1 MKTTFRFL
9 LLLCFCFAILFS
21 QNSIADVAPLKNA
34 EEQFNESTKLFLQ
47 KEYMQSALLLRRLIL
62 ADRKKSM
69 YWFNFANCLY
79 MLKRYPAAI
88 KYFDHVIKL
97 NAQFTVIA
105 KINKA
110 KSLVALGKSDQALLL
125 LETVLSEP
133 APASLHKLATVE
145 RANIQEVF
153 AIEQSALQMYQQED
167 LEAAERTL
175 RAVKEDL
182 LSNDALI
189 LLSMTMLKQNRKKE
203 AEKFLFGQVR
213 TRMVESD
220 QRQAIVGLLKRA
232 RRAESFETPYWM
244 NLDVATG
251 MTDNVYV
258 DGSSQALQASSLTQ
272 IAASVGYQFLK
283 NQKLS
288 YNLGYAFTNESP
300 QAADSPQFANHTLS
314 GAVRFEHQ
322 KLLFTATPMIQLQSW
337 NNSSALKKT
346 GLSATA
352 GYQDSHAEYGTEASF
367 YDKEVLD
374 SEYNYLEGGEFL
386 LRPYYGRWTENL
398 YVQFSMPIGSDLSR
412 DIQYSDGSVLPLNQ
426 NYFGLNL
433 KAFWSFDKS
442 NFLQSGLSVVQRK
455 FKNPAQPSGK
465 ERVDQELAV
474 MVKYNYYILPK
485 LFIYATIDS
494 VSNQSTLG
502 SGDVR
507 DKNYKTN
514 TLSVGLNWD
523 VFE

>member
-1 MKTTFRFL
+1 MKTTFRLFL
-9 LLLCFCFAILFS
+9 LLIFCFAISVS
-21 QNSIADVAPLKNA
+21 QNCRAEVMPLKNA
-34 EEQFNESTKLFLQ
+34 DEQFRESTKLFLQ
-47 KEYMQSALLLRRLIL
+47 KEYMQSALLLRQLIL

-110 KSLVALGKSDQALLL
+110 KSLVALGKSDEALLIL
-125 LETVLSEP
+125 DNVTNEP

-153 AIEQSALQMYQQED
+153 AIEESALQKYQQGD
-167 LEAAERTL
+167 LAAAEKILRT
-175 RAVKEDL
+175 VKEEL

-189 LLSMTMLKQNRKKE
+189 LLSMTLLKQNRKKE
-203 AEKFLFGQVR
+203 AEQFLFSQVR
-213 TRMVESD
+213 TRTVEPE
-220 QRQAIVGLLKRA
+220 QREAIVGLLKRA
-232 RRAESFETPYWM
+232 RRAESFETPYWL
-244 NLDVATG
+244 NFDVATG

-258 DGSSQALQASSLTQ
+258 DGSSQSLQPSSLTHV
-272 IAASVGYQFLK
+272 AALGGYQFLK

-288 YNLGYAFTNESP
+288 YSLGYAFTNESP
-300 QAADSPQFANHTLS
+300 QAADSPQFANHTVS
-314 GAVRFEHQ
+314 GGVRFENQ
-322 KLLFTATPMIQLQSW
+322 KFLFTLMPMLQLQSW
-337 NNSSALKKT
+337 NNSPALKKA
-346 GLSATA
+346 GLRSTLVF
-352 GYQDSHAEYGTEASF
+352 QRTESEVGTEASF
-367 YDKEVLD
+367 YDKAVID
-374 SEYNYLEGGEFL
+374 PDYNYLEGGEFL
-386 LRPYYGRWTENL
+386 LRPFYGFWTENL
-398 YVQFSMPIGSDLSR
+398 YAQFSMSIGSDLSR

-433 KAFWSFDKS
+433 KTAWSIDRK
-442 NFLQSGLSVVQRK
+442 NILQSGLSIFKRN

-465 ERVDQELAV
+465 ERVDQELALAL
-474 MVKYNYYILPK
+474 KYSYYILPK
-485 LFIYATIDS
+485 LSIYATIDV

>member
-1 MKTTFRFL
+1 MKTTFRFFIL
-9 LLLCFCFAILFS
+9 LSFCFAISIS
-21 QNSIADVAPLKNA
+21 QNCRADDAVIKNA
-34 EEQFNESTKLFLQ
+34 DEQFRESTRLFLQ

-62 ADRKKSM
+62 ADRKKSI

-110 KSLVALGKSDQALLL
+110 KSLVALGKSDEAVLI
-125 LETVLSEP
+125 LENVLNER

-145 RANIQEVF
+145 RENIQEVF
-153 AIEQSALQMYQQED
+153 AIEEDALLKFQQGD
-167 LEAAERTL
+167 LESAESIL
-175 RAVKEDL
+175 RSVKEEL

-189 LLSMTMLKQNRKKE
+189 LLSMTLLKQNRKKE
-203 AEKFLFGQVR
+203 AEKFLFSQVGTRAVDPGQR
-213 TRMVESD
+213 E
-220 QRQAIVGLLKRA
+220 AIVGLLKSA
-232 RRAESFETPYWM
+232 RRAESFETPYWL
-244 NLDVATG
+244 NFDVATG

-258 DGSSQALQASSLTQ
+258 DGSSLSLQPSSLTNV
-272 IAASVGYQFLK
+272 AASGGYQFLK

-288 YNLGYAFTNESP
+288 YSLGYAFTSESP
-300 QAADSPQFANHTLS
+300 QVADSPQFANHTLS
-314 GAVRFEHQ
+314 GAVRFEDQ
-322 KLLFTATPMIQLQSW
+322 KFLFTVTPILQLQSW
-337 NNSSALKKT
+337 NNSPALKKS

-352 GYQDSHAEYGTEASF
+352 VYQGSDAEYGTEVSF
-367 YDKEVLD
+367 YDKAVID
-374 SEYNYLEGGEFL
+374 PDYNYLEGGEFL
-386 LRPYYGRWTENL
+386 LRPFYGFWTENF
-398 YVQFSMPIGSDLSR
+398 YAQIAMPVGSDLSR
-412 DIQYSDGSVLPLNQ
+412 DIQYADASVLPLNQ
-426 NYFGLNL
+426 NYLGLNL
-433 KAFWSFDKS
+433 KSVWSIDQK
-442 NFLQSGLSVVQRK
+442 NILQSGLSVMKRN

-474 MVKYNYYILPK
+474 MLKYSYYILPK
-485 LFIYATIDS
+485 FFIYATIDI